1 MKQLAIHPCE
11 KDITH
16 WQGGDFIS
24 MDTIAVWSK
33 VVIASNNV
41 LRFICIQ
48 LRLLHKEILVGFC
61 KLGCHV

>member
-11 KDITH
+11 KDVTH

-33 VVIASNNV
+33 VVIANNNIFV
-41 LRFICIQ
+41 ILWFICMA
-48 LRLLHKEILVGFC
+48 KFVP
-61 KLGCHV
+61 